1 LRDPVQIAQDVL
13 IREFSAIERVT
24 FKLNTTFDKTIEII
38 QGCVGRVV
46 VMGVGKSGHVGR
58 KIAATLASTG
68 QPSFFVHPTEAAH
81 GDSGMMMAGDVCLML
96 SHSGETEELLC
107 IVPTISRLRLP
118 IIVMTANPQSPLAC
132 NADVVINTHVGKEAC
147 SMNLVPTT
155 STTVS
160 MALGDA
166 VALTLMELR
175 GFREA
180 EFAERHPGGAL
191 GRKLVDITH
200 KIDAVTKI
208 GDARISMGGIQPPP
222 KSVKIE
228 LTARCNLRC
237 KFCALRTRKTKS
249 VPDMTLGFFK
259 KITTDMRYAGVEEI
273 GLFYLGESFMAPEL
287 LAKACAWVKKE
298 LKFPWVFLTSNA
310 TNASPEHVAALM
322 EAGLDS
328 LKWSVNACNSE
339 QYKEVCGGSEK
350 QFSNACENIVAAKRV
365 RDVHAYPTILSASSI
380 QYDTNQ
386 RVDMDEFLD
395 RNVRPFVDRHYWL
408 PMYSMSM
415 YRAKVQEDTGY
426 VSTIGNMGRIDEDTN
441 LPNRSPLPCWPAF
454 TEGHVR
460 VNGGLS
466 ACCFGA
472 DARFDMG
479 VLDGTNFMQQW
490 NSEEFVALREAQI
503 RTISEGP
510 DALVKTPCRVCVA
523 FEGSEDSGEEA
534 A

>member
-1 LRDPVQIAQDVL
+1 
-13 IREFSAIERVT
+13 
-24 FKLNTTFDKTIEII
+24 
-38 QGCVGRVV
+38 V

-118 IIVMTANPQSPLAC
+118 IIVMTANPQSQLAC

-166 VALTLMELR
+166 LALTLMELR

-191 GRKLVDITH
+191 GRKLVDITQ
-200 KIDAVTKI
+200 KIDAVTDI
-208 GDARISMGGIQPPP
+208 GDARIAMGGIQPPP

-237 KFCALRTRKTKS
+237 KFCALRTRKGG
-249 VPDMTLGFFK
+249 VGADMTLDFFK
-259 KITTDMRYAGVEEI
+259 KITTEMRYSGVEEI

-287 LAKACAWVKKE
+287 LVKACEWVKKE
-298 LKFPWVFLTSNA
+298 LKFPWVFLTSNG
-310 TNASPEHVAALM
+310 TNATPDHVAAVM

-328 LKWSVNACNSE
+328 LKWSVNVCDLE
-339 QYKEVCGGSEK
+339 QYKEICGGTVTLFKKSI
-350 QFSNACENIVAAKRV
+350 ENIVAAKRV

-386 RVDMDEFLD
+386 RGDMGDFLT
-395 RNVRPFVDRHYWL
+395 RNVRPFVDKHYWL

-415 YRAKVQEDTGY
+415 YRSKVQEDTGY
-426 VSTIGNMGRIDEDTN
+426 VSSIGNMGRIDDDTQ
-441 LPNRSPLPCWPAF
+441 LPNRTPLPCWAAF

-472 DARFDMG
+472 DSRFDMG
-479 VLDGTNFMQQW
+479 VLNGTNFMRQW
-490 NSEEFVALREAQI
+490 NSEKFVSLREAQI

-510 DALVKTPCRVCVA
+510 DALANTPCRVCVA
-523 FEGSEDSGEEA
+523 FEGGGESGEEA